1 MTTTLGHTLLGLVAS
16 HPSTGY
22 DLARQLRRPVGYFWS
37 AGHSQIYPE
46 LARLERDGLVRHTV
60 VDGAGPRETKR
71 YRVTA
76 AGRRTLRAWL
86 LATTPDVDD
95 REILLRV
102 YLLFAL
108 SPAEAVGVVEA
119 VREHHRRTLHEYLG
133 NRSDDD
139 RAAREWGPEVTAQ
152 ATLDWG
158 IAFEEGRIRWSDDVL
173 AGLRRRAED
182 QRDRAH
188 GVVGFGDGAGRK
200 PTTP

>member
-1 MTTTLGHTLLGLVAS
+1 MTTTLGHTLLGLLAAR
-16 HPSTGY
+16 PSTGY

-46 LARLERDGLVRHTV
+46 LARLEGDRLVRHTV
-60 VDGAGPRETKR
+60 VAGAGPRETKR

-76 AGRRTLRAWL
+76 AGRRALRTWL
-86 LATTPDVDD
+86 LATTPEVDD

-119 VREHHRRTLHEYLG
+119 VREHHRRTLGEYLA
-133 NRSDDD
+133 NRSVVDPTTRD
-139 RAAREWGPEVTAQ
+139 WGPDVTSR

-158 IAFEEGRIRWSDDVL
+158 IAFEEGRIQWCDSVIAD
-173 AGLRRRAED
+173 LRRRSGGMPPGSA
-182 QRDRAH
+182 
-188 GVVGFGDGAGRK
+188 
-200 PTTP
+200 T